1 MNKTLTKLP
10 FRIRPGQLVVL
21 KANKK
26 EGWKRQIAVYD
37 GWCGPGYEG
46 MASVTVLP
54 EFREDD
60 YDDGLREVTYDQ
72 LAPYKKTKK

>member
-1 MNKTLTKLP
+1 MKKTLTKLP

-37 GWCGPGYEG
+37 GWCGPLLEAQGQE
-46 MASVTVLP
+46 
-54 EFREDD
+54 REQRA
-60 YDDGLREVTYDQ
+60 LCV
-72 LAPYKKTKK
+72 